1 MAAMTGE
8 RGAAAR
14 GRAPGRGRASADRG
28 LARVASAALVC
39 ALLLPPG
46 AAAVEK
52 PGAAKPAKGLE
63 RSAPLPPSRPEEL
76 RGPAP
81 ASSSPAPDA
90 GAAKVETPPKGPA
103 SVDPSACLD
112 RLAKLGVKVEPMPPI
127 VAGQC
132 GAEHP
137 FVLSTLPD
145 GVDAAPDAQVG
156 CPIAEALS
164 RWVLEAVEPEAQK
177 HLGVP
182 LTKVLIGTSYECRGR
197 NRDPAAKLSEHAF
210 ANAVDVM
217 GFAFQKGPNLA
228 VTARGEDTPEGRFQ
242 AAVRGRACAYFS
254 TVLGP
259 GSDAAHADHLHLDL
273 RERKAGFRL
282 CQ

>member
-1 MAAMTGE
+1 MMGE

-14 GRAPGRGRASADRG
+14 LRSPGRRRASATRG
-28 LARVASAALVC
+28 SARRATAAALAG
-39 ALLLPPG
+39 ALLLPLG

-52 PGAAKPAKGLE
+52 PGAAKPAKTPE
-63 RSAPLPPSRPEEL
+63 QSAPLPPSRPEEL
-76 RGPAP
+76 GGKAPAP
-81 ASSSPAPDA
+81 SSPAA
-90 GAAKVETPPKGPA
+90 AETGAAKVETPPKGPA

-156 CPIAEALS
+156 CPVAEALS

-182 LTKVLIGTSYECRGR
+182 LTKLLIGTSYECRGR
-197 NRDPAAKLSEHAF
+197 NRDPNAKLSEHAF

-217 GFAFQKGPNLA
+217 GFAFQKGPDLA

-273 RERKAGFRL
+273 RERKGGYRL